1 MRAPILCAALA
12 MLTAC
17 TQGGQAEVSTLVKTL
32 APTLLKS
39 RAQIEADAALV
50 NAAVV
55 ADPEGLRNF
64 PAPILVVKAVDLN
77 LVAVIGPLTTN
88 GDESVWYSAD
98 NKSLGFRDGQ
108 VVATRGLD
116 GDLQSAAVP
125 DIRRAR
131 GEVVRDHYY
140 RAGDETIQRVRYFCE
155 ITDKGMADAPVLDR
169 FYRTRLIQ
177 ESCRGEDESFT
188 NAYWIGDRGEIR
200 LSQQWISPLVGY
212 LEVQKVQE

>member
-116 GDLQSAAVP
+116 GTCNQRRSRIYAVP
-125 DIRRAR
+125 AARLCATTTIGRATKPSSGCAISAR
-131 GEVVRDHYY
+131 SPT
-140 RAGDETIQRVRYFCE
+140 RAWRMRQFWIDSI
-155 ITDKGMADAPVLDR
+155 AP
-169 FYRTRLIQ
+169 
-177 ESCRGEDESFT
+177 
-188 NAYWIGDRGEIR
+188 A
-200 LSQQWISPLVGY
+200 
-212 LEVQKVQE
+212 